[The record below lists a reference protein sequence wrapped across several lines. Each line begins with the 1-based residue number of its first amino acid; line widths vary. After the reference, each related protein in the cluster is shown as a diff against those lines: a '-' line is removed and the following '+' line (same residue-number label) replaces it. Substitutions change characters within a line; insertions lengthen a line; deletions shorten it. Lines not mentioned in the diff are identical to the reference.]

1 MVAQSQ
7 VPVVHVT
14 KSAPDGTTTFLDPAT
29 FPDGK
34 VFETVQI
41 SPVASLSVIWSSPA
55 TFSVVKGQDIEHHKK
70 ILAAGPHVPFFQTQ
84 GNTAASM
91 TYIGPTETVTRGFMH
106 RTQSLDYLFMH
117 EGELE
122 LELDSGEK
130 RIVKAG
136 EVVIQREAWH
146 RWTNLSTTTRAVMFA
161 VALGAEGATLGGM
174 DIRQD

>member
-1 MVAQSQ
+1 MSGPWDGRCRRT
-7 VPVVHVT
+7 PVGVT
-14 KSAPDGTTTFLDPAT
+14 
-29 FPDGK
+29 
-34 VFETVQI
+34 
-41 SPVASLSVIWSSPA
+41 
-55 TFSVVKGQDIEHHKK
+55 
-70 ILAAGPHVPFFQTQ
+70 FFVT
-84 GNTAASM
+84 
-91 TYIGPTETVTRGFMH
+91 PTETVTRGFMH

-130 RIVKAG
+130 RIIKAG

>member
-1 MVAQSQ
+1 MAAQSQ
-7 VPVVHVT
+7 LPVVHVT

-34 VFETVQI
+34 VFETVQL

-55 TFSVVKGQDIEHHKK
+55 IFSVVKGQDIQHHKK
-70 ILAAGPHVPFFQTQ
+70 ILAAGPPVPFFPTQ
-84 GNTAASM
+84 GNTAASV
-91 TYIGPTETVTRGFMH
+91 TCIGPTETVTRGFMH
-106 RTQSLDYLFMH
+106 RTQSLDYVFMH

-130 RIVKAG
+130 KIVKAG

-146 RWTNLSTTTRAVMFA
+146 RWTNISTTTRAVMFA
-161 VALGAEGATLGGM
+161 VALGAEGATLGGL